1 VRARLIEPTIDQI
14 LRYCAEAPVERV
26 FLEDVARRA
35 QGRFAALVDEDEA
48 LTALCHLGSN
58 VVPSGAGCGAFADLT
73 AKSGA
78 RMLIGEEGAVSDLWE
93 AARKKL
99 PRPRVD
105 RPGQPVYAISD
116 PPPPGGDTGLRA
128 ATVADLD
135 LLLPSCAAAHY
146 EELGVD
152 PLRRDADG
160 FRWRTRTQIEEGR
173 SWLWAE
179 DRVIRFKAEASAW
192 TPQAVQLQQVWTDP
206 PARRQ
211 GFAGRALRDL
221 IRLLLVRTP
230 TVCLFV
236 RAENAPAIRL
246 YESVGMHHV
255 LAYRSVLL

>member
-1 VRARLIEPTIDQI
+1 MRSRLIEPSSEQI
-14 LRYCAEAPVERV
+14 LRFCARAPVERV

-35 QGRFAALVDEDEA
+35 QGRFAAVANGDSE

-58 VVPSGAGCGAFADLT
+58 LVPSGAGCEVFADL
-73 AKSGA
+73 AGKAGA
-78 RMLIGEEGAVSDLWE
+78 RMLIGESGAVPDLWE

-99 PRPRVD
+99 PRPRLD
-105 RPGQPVYAISD
+105 RPGQPVYAIAD
-116 PPPPGGDTGLRA
+116 PPPEGRTGLRP
-128 ATVADLD
+128 ATLGDLD
-135 LLLPSCAAAHY
+135 LLVPSCAAAHH

-152 PLRRDADG
+152 PLRRDPSG

-179 DRVIRFKAEASAW
+179 DGVIRFKAEASAW
-192 TPQAVQLQQVWTDP
+192 TPMAVQLQQVWADP

-211 GFAGRALRDL
+211 GYAGRALRDL
-221 IRLLLVRTP
+221 IRLLLAGTP

-236 RAENAPAIRL
+236 RAENAAAIRL

-255 LAYRSVLL
+255 LDYRSVLL